1 MATRQEKE
9 EAVESI
15 QWKVLLVAAG
25 LAVLSLVVTFLGLHP
40 VVPRVLTAGAGAL
53 LAFNTFKG
61 SVLGART
68 RKGSAGVLKLVSSG
82 LALVAVHQL
91 PPYPDFDS

>member
-1 MATRQEKE
+1 MQ
-9 EAVESI
+9 
-15 QWKVLLVAAG
+15 
-25 LAVLSLVVTFLGLHP
+25 
-40 VVPRVLTAGAGAL
+40 LTAPCAADTGDTGAL

-61 SVLGART
+61 SILGART

-91 PPYPDFDS
+91 PPYPDSDT